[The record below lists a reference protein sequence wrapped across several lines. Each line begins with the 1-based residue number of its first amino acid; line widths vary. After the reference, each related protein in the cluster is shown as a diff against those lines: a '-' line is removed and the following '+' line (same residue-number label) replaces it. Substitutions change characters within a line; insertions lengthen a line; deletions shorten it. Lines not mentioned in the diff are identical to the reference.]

1 MIDMIFWGFMK
12 IISNIVKFIIV
23 GGIIGFILLLPFLL
37 KGGWLFGI
45 IVYGFLGIS
54 IITFI
59 VDQYNANNKRFEE
72 KMKERENNNGKRI

>member
-54 IITFI
+54 VITFI

-72 KMKERENNNGKRI
+72 KMKEREEDIWK

>member
-72 KMKERENNNGKRI
+72 KMKEREEDIWK